1 MTPPLPA
8 DRKPHIEI
16 VLVSSLKLS
25 QKAWWHSKLWHQPHI
40 ENLDMNRGKRCMQ
53 RNRDKWCTQRSKF
66 VLLQTQLSN
75 YVMHVLY
82 VLTLKAAVKH
92 ALMHCQQSAD
102 AAPLPIEAM
111 YGLAALCL
119 LRTQVDHTC
128 REHMQR
134 SHTENTCNTHAIH
147 MQYTCN
153 THAIH
158 TCGACHAQFTWE
170 YWHQGAYSTTRVS
183 LSRLPSIISCSCCLL
198 TASTLLS

>member
-158 TCGACHAQFTWE
+158 MQYTHVVPAMLNLPGNTGTKARTAPQECPCRACRRSSPA
-170 YWHQGAYSTTRVS
+170 AAA
-183 LSRLPSIISCSCCLL
+183 C
-198 TASTLLS
+198 